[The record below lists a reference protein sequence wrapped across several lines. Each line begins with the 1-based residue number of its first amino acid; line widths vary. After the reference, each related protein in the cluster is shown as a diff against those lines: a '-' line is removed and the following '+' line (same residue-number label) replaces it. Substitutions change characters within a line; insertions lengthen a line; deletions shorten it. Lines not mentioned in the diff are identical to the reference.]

1 MKNAFILD
9 ADVLLQCWDDAIQ
22 LAKERGKS
30 EGEDFGE
37 ELFAVA
43 RRKGLIDKIKC
54 LGQCEDSDMLCG
66 ELRDKGIK
74 VISLTEEQRKKGLN
88 P

>member
-54 LGQCEDSDMLCG
+54 FQ
-66 ELRDKGIK
+66 
-74 VISLTEEQRKKGLN
+74 TEIERRYRN
-88 P
+88 RIDRF